1 MKSWVTSF
9 TQKGKCLKVSM
20 IYCLSSTLVDLNYT
34 NIFPPHFTYSF
45 NICRAAHSFLWLI
58 QFSFLCFYSSAF
70 SSTYVFIFMIQALK
84 NIAAIS
90 LAISYPNK
98 STQLLNMSPWER
110 HTQEEGTAYSSRGV
124 GWGSHTSWLSWLILT
139 MQVSGNPPRTPS
151 AFTSHQSYC
160 AAMDG
165 ELKKHFPLSLCPFC
179 LIGESSVWCNGIHLN
194 RNTSE
199 VLFFFEFGFYLKR
212 LGWRTWSVP
221 NSQLS
226 RGSVFP
232 FPAFSSSKIAASPQ
246 LTVVKTGHLG
256 NWCVL
261 EDMLENHKLTV
272 RPCGISLLTTWRKYW
287 ATGSFYTSHVYFS
300 ETFASFTYLSSLH
313 CSLEK
318 SVSAQSHRGAD
329 EFQRLSFQS
338 EENMWWHILV
348 YQHIV
353 TPLLLNERC
362 HITSLLI
369 LFWRENQHW
378 AIDVEPFTLNRNLF
392 ITPFFPPSDFIFGN
406 KAWIQNV
413 YLVREA
419 GCR

>member
-1 MKSWVTSF
+1 
-9 TQKGKCLKVSM
+9 
-20 IYCLSSTLVDLNYT
+20 
-34 NIFPPHFTYSF
+34 
-45 NICRAAHSFLWLI
+45 
-58 QFSFLCFYSSAF
+58 
-70 SSTYVFIFMIQALK
+70 
-84 NIAAIS
+84 
-90 LAISYPNK
+90 
-98 STQLLNMSPWER
+98 
-110 HTQEEGTAYSSRGV
+110 
-124 GWGSHTSWLSWLILT
+124 

-160 AAMDG
+160 AAMDR

-256 NWCVL
+256 NWCVS

-318 SVSAQSHRGAD
+318 SVCSESLWSWWISKAEFSKWGKYVMAHFSLSAHCRSITTEWKMSYNLPVNPFLKRKPT
-329 EFQRLSFQS
+329 LSDWCRTLHFKPQF
-338 EENMWWHILV
+338 I
-348 YQHIV
+348 YY
-353 TPLLLNERC
+353 
-362 HITSLLI
+362 SL
-369 LFWRENQHW
+369 
-378 AIDVEPFTLNRNLF
+378 
-392 ITPFFPPSDFIFGN
+392 FFLHQISSLEIRHEY
-406 KAWIQNV
+406 KMCIW
-413 YLVREA
+413 
-419 GCR
+419 